1 MVQKGTDS
9 GVKPPPE
16 LSTAAESQNFNSLA
30 LPAGTKPGDL
40 GSEDLVRCFGFDEG
54 F

>member
-1 MVQKGTDS
+1 MVQKGKDS
-9 GVKPPPE
+9 GVKPPSGF
-16 LSTAAESQNFNSLA
+16 STAAELENFNSMA